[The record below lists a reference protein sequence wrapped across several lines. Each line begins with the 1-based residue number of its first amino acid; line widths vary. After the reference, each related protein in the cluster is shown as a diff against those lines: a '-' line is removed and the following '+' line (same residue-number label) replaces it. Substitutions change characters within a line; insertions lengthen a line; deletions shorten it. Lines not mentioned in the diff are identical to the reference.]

1 MQSAFDNL
9 AHFMVQR
16 FSASMM
22 LTVPVALLG
31 LIAFG
36 INYSWLGGLIFALY
50 LVPLSVFLTL
60 LGKASARQTPTSEVS
75 LIR

>member
-1 MQSAFDNL
+1 LLQSAFDSL

-22 LTVPVALLG
+22 LTAVIALCG

-36 INYSWLGGLIFALY
+36 IKFSWLGGLVFVLY
-50 LVPLSVFLTL
+50 LFPLSVFLTI
-60 LGKASARQTPTSEVS
+60 LGE
-75 LIR
+75 